1 MPASVNVANTWR
13 TIASLHVNVANTWRT
28 VTNGYVNVAG
38 TWRSFFTSVL
48 TPSIAST
55 VTISSNNSYYP
66 STLTGTNFYWTNST
80 SLTYVF
86 QKSSDNSS
94 WSNIGSATSIAN
106 PSSGSSNTVTYALT
120 VSDFPAFASYFRF
133 VVTAVNS
140 TYSTSASSQ
149 SSSVIVYYGTPTPDA
164 TFPSITGSTTVGN
177 TAYGNIGT
185 WSYSPTSY
193 DYRWFFMS
201 GATSYPL
208 TFSQARSVSNKTLSG
223 FSATLVTS
231 ANHGY
236 KANDTVIVSAM
247 DTLFNGSHTITS
259 KTDNTISLT
268 LPTPTGWSAS
278 IAYSVGDL
286 VSYLGDAYYASITMP
301 APSLFSIGNA
311 YSVGSNA
318 WDGFTRYR
326 CIQSISAVSAW
337 SSSGNYATGSIIHYN
352 ATRWL
357 AQQNSGPGYLIP
369 GTSTPVGPQT
379 PSSGNYLYW
388 SEVNVSLS
396 NTSYWQNAYPY
407 NSSYWTLQSFSNT
420 VASGAT
426 TAPNYYEATVS
437 SSTSISLTVPTTDYR
452 SGLDM
457 IGKALYFG
465 VKAYNLATPSPS
477 EYSNYKL
484 VYGVPVITLGTPTY
498 PSGTQ
503 AQIPFTHVYMTKY
516 SIDVVRAGASLT
528 GYPTIITSSTSPIT
542 ISGLTGGLTYTVN
555 VYPINGEDT
564 YGSLKT
570 TSIAPPAAPSPPT
583 ITSSSSTTTSITLN
597 FTLGANSTSTRAYI
611 NGSFDGSTVGTSYTF
626 SGLAPGTAYTLALYG
641 YNGTTLS
648 TTSSGGSFSTS
659 TGAALTPTF
668 GGNTSVSGG
677 FTGSVT
683 NYNASYTWGI
693 STNSGSVS
701 FGSPSGSTYPFTV
714 SGLGSGASATV
725 TVTTSRTGYSGGSAQ
740 TTGTASVTLFAPSA
754 PSPSVTSGPTQT
766 TVTISWS
773 APSNGGSAITSYE
786 AQLGSSGYTNIGN
799 VLSQSLSGLTAST
812 SYTYFV
818 RAINAIGTSTAGS
831 VSFTTQAAPV
841 VPSVTQIQSTNTNA
855 GPTFM
860 SFAITC
866 ANALSCD
873 VRVDRAASSP
883 TPPTSSYTAGT
894 STLLT
899 LSGGV
904 GTVNSTTTT
913 PPAGSNAW
921 YRIRVIPY
929 TGASRT
935 GTAGTQ
941 VASSWKRNTATSTTT
956 TNPSPTPFG
965 DASV

>member
-1 MPASVNVANTWR
+1 MAIRVKTGASTWSNVSELRVKTGLSTWSDVIRGRVKTAASVW
-13 TIASLHVNVANTWRT
+13 SD
-28 VTNGYVNVAG
+28 
-38 TWRSFFTSVL
+38 FFTATI
-48 TPSIAST
+48 TPTIAST
-55 VTISSNNSYYP
+55 VTISRNNATYP
-66 STLTGTNFYWTNST
+66 STLTGTNFSWTNST

-120 VSDFPAFASYFRF
+120 LADMPAFTSYYRF
-133 VVTAVNS
+133 VVTAANS
-140 TYSTSASSQ
+140 TYSTSATSTSTSVSVLQPAPINTVAPTISPSSGTVGVTQYSVTSNGTWDPVDADGVYQYLWQASYSSPSYISAPGTNTLSTYTPPSDFLSLGYQ
-149 SSSVIVYYGTPTPDA
+149 SPIRCRVTAVNAS
-164 TFPSITGSTTVGN
+164 GSTDAFSN
-177 TAYGNIGT
+177 TA
-185 WSYSPTSY
+185 
-193 DYRWFFMS
+193 
-201 GATSYPL
+201 
-208 TFSQARSVSNKTLSG
+208 
-223 FSATLVTS
+223 
-231 ANHGY
+231 
-236 KANDTVIVSAM
+236 
-247 DTLFNGSHTITS
+247 
-259 KTDNTISLT
+259 
-268 LPTPTGWSAS
+268 
-278 IAYSVGDL
+278 
-286 VSYLGDAYYASITMP
+286 
-301 APSLFSIGNA
+301 
-311 YSVGSNA
+311 
-318 WDGFTRYR
+318 
-326 CIQSISAVSAW
+326 AVSA
-337 SSSGNYATGSIIHYN
+337 
-352 ATRWL
+352 
-357 AQQNSGPGYLIP
+357 P
-369 GTSTPVGPQT
+369 
-379 PSSGNYLYW
+379 
-388 SEVNVSLS
+388 
-396 NTSYWQNAYPY
+396 
-407 NSSYWTLQSFSNT
+407 
-420 VASGAT
+420 
-426 TAPNYYEATVS
+426 
-437 SSTSISLTVPTTDYR
+437 
-452 SGLDM
+452 
-457 IGKALYFG
+457 
-465 VKAYNLATPSPS
+465 
-477 EYSNYKL
+477 
-484 VYGVPVITLGTPTY
+484 
-498 PSGTQ
+498 
-503 AQIPFTHVYMTKY
+503 
-516 SIDVVRAGASLT
+516 
-528 GYPTIITSSTSPIT
+528 
-542 ISGLTGGLTYTVN
+542 
-555 VYPINGEDT
+555 
-564 YGSLKT
+564 
-570 TSIAPPAAPSPPT
+570 APSPPT
-583 ITSSSSTTTSITLN
+583 IISSSSTTTSITLN
-597 FTLGANSTSTRAYI
+597 FSLGANSTSTRAYI
-611 NGSFDGSTVGTSYTF
+611 NGSFDGSTSSTSYTF
-626 SGLAPGTAYTLALYG
+626 AGLQPGTAYTLALFG
-641 YNGTTLS
+641 YNGVVQS
-648 TTSSGGSFSTS
+648 TTSSGGSFSTQ

-725 TVTTSRTGYSGGSAQ
+725 TVTTSRTGYTGGSAQ

-873 VRVDRAASSP
+873 VRVDRAASSA
-883 TPPTSSYTAGT
+883 TAPTSSYTAGT

-899 LSGGV
+899 LSGGF
-904 GTVNSTTTT
+904 GTVNSTTTAA
-913 PPAGSNAW
+913 PAGSNAW

-941 VASSWKRNTATSTTT
+941 VASSWKRNVATSTTT

>member
-1 MPASVNVANTWR
+1 
-13 TIASLHVNVANTWRT
+13 
-28 VTNGYVNVAG
+28 
-38 TWRSFFTSVL
+38 
-48 TPSIAST
+48 
-55 VTISSNNSYYP
+55 
-66 STLTGTNFYWTNST
+66 
-80 SLTYVF
+80 
-86 QKSSDNSS
+86 
-94 WSNIGSATSIAN
+94 
-106 PSSGSSNTVTYALT
+106 
-120 VSDFPAFASYFRF
+120 
-133 VVTAVNS
+133 
-140 TYSTSASSQ
+140 
-149 SSSVIVYYGTPTPDA
+149 VYYGTPTPDA

-208 TFSQARSVSNKTLSG
+208 TFSQARSVSNKSLSG
-223 FSATLVTS
+223 FTATLTTS
-231 ANHGY
+231 ADHGY
-236 KANDTVIVSAM
+236 KASDIITVSSM
-247 DTLFNGSHTITS
+247 DSLFNKS
-259 KTDNTISLT
+259 NVTISSVTSNTLT
-268 LPTPTGWSAS
+268 YTVDTPTAWANAGT
-278 IAYSVGDL
+278 AYSSGTF
-286 VSYLGDAYYASITMP
+286 VSLS
-301 APSLFSIGNA
+301 GNA
-311 YSVGSNA
+311 YAAASTISSVSV
-318 WDGFTRYR
+318 YS
-326 CIQSISAVSAW
+326 SITTY
-337 SSSGNYATGSIIHYN
+337 SSGAIVY
-352 ATRWL
+352 
-357 AQQNSGPGYLIP
+357 
-369 GTSTPVGPQT
+369 
-379 PSSGNYLYW
+379 SGNNRYQSNL
-388 SEVNVSLS
+388 NS
-396 NTSYWQNAYPY
+396 NTNHPVTDVIWWNNLGSYAPGGSQ
-407 NSSYWTLQSFSNT
+407 WTLQSFSNT
-420 VASGAT
+420 ATSGAT
-426 TAPNYYEATVS
+426 VGPNYYEGTVS

-457 IGKALYFG
+457 ISKALYFG

-477 EYSNYKL
+477 EYSDYKL

-516 SIDVVRAGASLT
+516 SIDVVRAGASHT

-668 GGNTSVSGG
+668 GGNTSVAGG

-773 APSNGGSAITSYE
+773 APSNGGSAITRYE

-799 VLSQSLSGLTAST
+799 VLSQSLTGLTAST

-818 RAINAIGTSTAGS
+818 RAVNAIGTSTSGS
-831 VSFTTQAAPV
+831 VSFTTQAVPV

-873 VRVDRAASSP
+873 VRVDRAASSA
-883 TPPTSSYTAGT
+883 TAPTSSYTAGT

-899 LSGGV
+899 LSGGF
-904 GTVNSTTTT
+904 GTVNSTTTAA
-913 PPAGSNAW
+913 PAGSNAW